1 MASPRTPSS
10 GEPDKPSQ
18 QAHSSCKFSFAKHLL
33 PALGYDSAVPVLPS
47 VCSDPSVCSNSV
59 TAGSSHKC
67 DAAEGQRC
75 YDISRLVL
83 SVCTASCSLSA
94 APASLANAKES
105 CWSGVDRCQVCLQ
118 PINDL
123 RGSNHLGTLL
133 TLCLQQ
139 QATKGLSWQCTGS
152 TSVHGAAT
160 SPLTSIVKRRV
171 MIMSSTADDIS
182 RSYVWHL

>member
-18 QAHSSCKFSFAKHLL
+18 QAHSSYKFSFAKHLL

-75 YDISRLVL
+75 YDISRLVV

-94 APASLANAKES
+94 APASLANAKEP

-133 TLCLQQ
+133 TLCP
-139 QATKGLSWQCTGS
+139 
-152 TSVHGAAT
+152 AAT
-160 SPLTSIVKRRV
+160 GNKRSELAVHRQHKCAWSCY
-171 MIMSSTADDIS
+171 ITLDKHCQETGHDHEQYS
-182 RSYVWHL
+182 R